1 MSIIILKIIFKL
13 FFQINK
19 MKPLLIVLLVMIASS
34 KGASIAAHKGTLKLV
49 WLPSN
54 VPPPKHLSARQPFIE
69 VPSSRQPKQFLGA
82 RFVFYFFFIRLPL
95 ELLPVL
101 GPFHWWHIPHL
112 VPPCFVA
119 LGWTLDLEFVSV
131 FFLGNQYTFKIDIQ
145 SLSSLC
151 FLDHKILT

>member
-1 MSIIILKIIFKL
+1 
-13 FFQINK
+13 
-19 MKPLLIVLLVMIASS
+19 MKPLLLILLVMIASS

-101 GPFHWWHIPHL
+101 GPFHW
-112 VPPCFVA
+112 
-119 LGWTLDLEFVSV
+119 
-131 FFLGNQYTFKIDIQ
+131 
-145 SLSSLC
+145 
-151 FLDHKILT
+151 

>member
-1 MSIIILKIIFKL
+1 
-13 FFQINK
+13 
-19 MKPLLIVLLVMIASS
+19 MIASS

-101 GPFHWWHIPHL
+101 GPFHW
-112 VPPCFVA
+112 
-119 LGWTLDLEFVSV
+119 
-131 FFLGNQYTFKIDIQ
+131 
-145 SLSSLC
+145 
-151 FLDHKILT
+151 